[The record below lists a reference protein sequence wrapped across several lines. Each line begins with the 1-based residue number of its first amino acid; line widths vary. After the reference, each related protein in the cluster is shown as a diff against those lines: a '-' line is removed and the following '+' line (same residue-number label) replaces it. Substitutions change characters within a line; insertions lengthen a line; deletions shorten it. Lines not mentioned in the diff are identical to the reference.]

1 MNVNKRTVF
10 VNKQEVQYTHI
21 ENGSP
26 TVCLM
31 FSGASYT
38 YDKPLLYYS
47 TMLMLEN
54 EYDIVHIHYSYEQD
68 KLNYSLTDIT
78 QIILNDINP
87 VITEVLRIQQYQEII
102 FLGKSLGTIPI
113 IEGFMKNDL
122 YLNSKMI
129 LLTPLLEYDSIFETL
144 LKCTHSSLI
153 VIGEKDK
160 HYKPRKIEA
169 LEYKNNLQIEKV
181 PNANHSLDIE
191 AFNTIPSIM
200 VLEKVM
206 KRLNRFLT
214 L

>member
-1 MNVNKRTVF
+1 MKVNKRTVF
-10 VNKQEVQYTHI
+10 VNKQEVPYTHI
-21 ENGSP
+21 ENRST
-26 TVCLM
+26 TVCFM

-54 EYDIVHIHYSYEQD
+54 KYDFVHIHYSYEQD
-68 KLNYSLTDIT
+68 KLKYSLTDIT

-87 VITEVLRIQQYQEII
+87 VITEVLRNQQYQEII

-113 IEGFMKNDL
+113 IEGFIKNDL

-144 LKCTHSSLI
+144 LKCTHLSLI

-160 HYKPRKIEA
+160 HFRPSKIEA
-169 LEYKNNLQIEKV
+169 LDNKNNLQIEKI
-181 PNANHSLDIE
+181 PDANHSLDIE
-191 AFNTIPSIM
+191 IFNTIPSIM

-206 KRLNRFLT
+206 KRLNSFLK

>member
-26 TVCLM
+26 TVCFM
-31 FSGASYT
+31 FSGAGYT

-54 EYDIVHIHYSYEQD
+54 KYDIVQIHYSYDQD
-68 KLNYSLTDIT
+68 KLKYSLKDIM
-78 QIILNDINP
+78 QIILNDVNP
-87 VITEVLRIQQYQEII
+87 VITEVLRIQQYHEVI

-160 HYKPRKIEA
+160 HFKPSKIEA
-169 LEYKNNLQIEKV
+169 LANKNNLQIEKV
-181 PNANHSLDIE
+181 PDANHSLDIE

-206 KRLNRFLT
+206 KRLNRFLK

>member
-1 MNVNKRTVF
+1 MKVNKSSVF
-10 VNKQEVQYTHI
+10 ANKQEVPYTHI

-26 TVCLM
+26 TVCFM
-31 FSGASYT
+31 FSGAGYT

-54 EYDIVHIHYSYEQD
+54 KYDVVQIHYSYGQD
-68 KLNYSLTDIT
+68 KLKYSLTDVA

-87 VITEVLRIQQYQEII
+87 VITEVLRNQQYQEIL

-144 LKCTHSSLI
+144 LKCTHLALI

-160 HYKPRKIEA
+160 HFKTGKIKA
-169 LEYKNNLQIEKV
+169 LESKNNLQIEKI
-181 PNANHSLDIE
+181 PDANHSLDIG
-191 AFNTIPSIM
+191 AFYTIPSIM

-206 KRLNRFLT
+206 KRLNSFFKL
-214 L
+214 